1 LAEHVCY
8 YFFDRGCQ
16 SIRAGCAHRAG
27 GEPWRRRAG
36 AERSGAETTHPCPH
50 PPPFSNGGGHGRAS
64 AEVATRRVG
73 RARRGGRP

>member
-1 LAEHVCY
+1 MY
-8 YFFDRGCQ
+8 IFFFRQGLPVHPGGMRRG
-16 SIRAGCAHRAG
+16 RTRR
-27 GEPWRRRAG
+27 RRRAG

-50 PPPFSNGGGHGRAS
+50 PPQSPNGGGHDRAT